1 MEKVDAKVDE
11 LMSIFK
17 GIAKTHN
24 DIKKGVLILV
34 EEIINAIPMYIGH
47 INPKWEFW
55 QQVKQ
60 QVNIK

>member
-1 MEKVDAKVDE
+1 MVDNSKEVSWEEFNRYVSD
-11 LMSIFK
+11 
-17 GIAKTHN
+17 
-24 DIKKGVLILV
+24 